1 MACGCIGNQITYP
14 ELEGYYEM
22 MKERIESLKK
32 NKPGKGWDTIYRATS
47 K

>member
-1 MACGCIGNQITYP
+1 MIDLNEITYP
-14 ELEGYYEM
+14 ELKGYYEM
-22 MKERIESLKK
+22 MRERIQTLRV